1 MNVLRSLQI
10 EIAFHEG
17 IGNVQVFFRS
27 CGAPVVYMPERRR
40 LEGYVPLAVHRYL
53 LRGANGATAVHHACY
68 RTALT
73 NSLRIDIDGAIN
85 TVCEAIGVGTT
96 IDNGSR
102 VNCNTDS
109 SG

>member
-1 MNVLRSLQI
+1 MSAI
-10 EIAFHEG
+10 HG
-17 IGNVQVFFRS
+17 GKGNIQSIFFKVVV
-27 CGAPVVYMPERRR
+27 GPAVYMPERRWPK
-40 LEGYVPLAVHRYL
+40 GYVPLAVHRYL